1 MNNPVRD
8 NVEMMLDEEIDAYLE
23 KDPKGLYVTGNEV
36 AMQFFSKEDI
46 FELEELIERF
56 EQSLLNLIFLTD
68 EEDIVSLAVDL
79 KQISNSVIAHKDF
92 DKYMFVK
99 KTEEGH
105 VLFDVIDKNHYLYSE
120 FDREL
125 SRYFAKEENLGEAI
139 KILKA

>member
-56 EQSLLNLIFLTD
+56 EQSLLNLIFLT
-68 EEDIVSLAVDL
+68 ECITIEINTLHACL
-79 KQISNSVIAHKDF
+79 RRLCNIALCLHK
-92 DKYMFVK
+92 
-99 KTEEGH
+99 T
-105 VLFDVIDKNHYLYSE
+105 
-120 FDREL
+120 
-125 SRYFAKEENLGEAI
+125 
-139 KILKA
+139 

>member
-36 AMQFFSKEDI
+36 DMQFFSKDDI

-139 KILKA
+139 KNLKA